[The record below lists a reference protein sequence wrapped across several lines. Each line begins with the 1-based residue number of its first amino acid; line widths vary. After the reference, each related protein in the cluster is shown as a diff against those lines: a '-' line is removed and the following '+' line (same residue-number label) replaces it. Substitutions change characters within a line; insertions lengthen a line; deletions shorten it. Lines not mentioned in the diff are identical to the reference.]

1 VTLPGANVRIAIAS
15 DHEGFE
21 MKTDLATWLAQAGHQ
36 VQDLGTNSTVSV
48 DYPDYAEAVGLAVSE
63 QRADRGVIV
72 CGSGVGAAVA
82 ANKIPGIR
90 CCICHDSYS
99 AHQSVE
105 HDNLNMLALG
115 ARVIGSAVARE
126 LVDIWLKAQFTGE
139 TRHVRRLGKIRKMEE
154 EFASR
159 LTPGKESVK

>member
-1 VTLPGANVRIAIAS
+1 VRIAIAA

-21 MKTDLATWLAQAGHQ
+21 LKSDLAAWLVQLGHA
-36 VQDLGTNSTVSV
+36 VQDFGTNSTAPV
-48 DYPDYAEAVGLAVSE
+48 DYPDYAEAVGLAVIGGG
-63 QRADRGVIV
+63 ADRAILV

-90 CCICHDSYS
+90 CSVCHDTYS

-105 HDNLNMLALG
+105 HDNINVLALG
-115 ARVIGSAVARE
+115 SRVIGSALARE
-126 LVDIWLKAQFTGE
+126 LVTAWLNARFTGE
-139 TRHVRRLGKIRKMEE
+139 ARHVRRLSKIRKLEE

-159 LTPGKESVK
+159 LAPEKESAK